1 MAAHPP
7 SAAAAPA
14 ARRTGRH
21 VFPTPRARHNSP
33 RNYLFPAPVRPLF
46 FPYLLPA
53 VTPTVSPGVRFGR
66 TKDRQGAV

>member
-14 ARRTGRH
+14 AAEDGSARL
-21 VFPTPRARHNSP
+21 PDPRARHNSP